1 MFKLFQS
8 VNLPSKLISCY
19 RTSCPPC
26 NHGVFMDVEVS
37 DTGSYLTLIHKS
49 GNCRFHAI
57 WLRDNVLD
65 ETTRD
70 PKNGQRLITL
80 SDLPSDLKIEHAEIE
95 GNSLSCSFYP
105 ESKQTTFPLK
115 WLLENSYDHKKSGY
129 SIKVPSFC
137 NLWDQGL
144 GQSIPSERISALETD
159 QLALLYWLKEVRSYG
174 FAKVSGL
181 KAEPYQLFRIVDL
194 FGFVRET
201 NYGRHFE
208 VRTEVN
214 PVNLAFTG
222 VGLQAHTDNPYR
234 DPVPTLQILSCLEN
248 SAEGGDSMVVD
259 GFAVALKLKAEDPV
273 GFDCLTKYPA
283 RFSFSGSQGVF
294 LDAKKP
300 MVELGP
306 DREINKIRFN
316 SRSAAPLIDIP
327 FDDMENYYRA
337 YTKLSRMVDDP
348 KNQLSFKLKPGE
360 AFIVDNTRILHSRQR
375 YSGEGNRWLQG
386 CYADKDSL
394 ISKLTALEKS
404 VVEKKIQSVNKK

>member
-1 MFKLFQS
+1 MS
-8 VNLPSKLISCY
+8 
-19 RTSCPPC
+19 
-26 NHGVFMDVEVS
+26 
-37 DTGSYLTLIHKS
+37 
-49 GNCRFHAI
+49 A
-57 WLRDNVLD
+57 
-65 ETTRD
+65 
-70 PKNGQRLITL
+70 
-80 SDLPSDLKIEHAEIE
+80 LPSDLKIADAEIE
-95 GNSLSCSFYP
+95 GNNLSCSFYP
-105 ESKQTTFPLK
+105 ESKQPIFPLK
-115 WLLENSYDHKKSGY
+115 WLLENSYDHKKSNC
-129 SIKVPSFC
+129 SIKVPNFC
-137 NLWDQGL
+137 NLWERGL

-259 GFAVALKLKAEDPV
+259 GFAVALKLEAEDPV

-306 DREINKIRFN
+306 DHEINKIRFN

-327 FDDMENYYRA
+327 FDDMQNYYRA
-337 YTKLSRMVDDP
+337 YKKFSRMVDDP

-360 AFIVDNTRILHSRQR
+360 AFIVDNTRSLHSRQR